1 MKPKFVIS
9 TKKFET
15 IKEAEDSITGWLS
28 AGQFDQK
35 MRLYKIAKVYR
46 PIIKFKEVKC
56 QNQ

>member
-1 MKPKFVIS
+1 MNPKYTIS

-15 IKEAEDSITGWLS
+15 IKDAENAITGWLA

-35 MRLYKIAKVYR
+35 MRLYKIVKTYR

-56 QNQ
+56 ER